1 MIWSANR
8 VLHVR
13 GMKWV
18 LNSLTWTIYITKNS
32 QKKTPTLPIYRLTKY
47 NKTPIMNLL
56 EFSYCFCVF
65 HHPKKTKQ
73 LRTPRK
79 ISPWP
84 SSPVS
89 KAYLHRSL
97 DLGRVKSRSRGAS
110 KQLRWFGWGFLH
122 PWKTGPN
129 EFVPPK
135 KGGGLFQ
142 LENTSEPTID
152 VQKTCS
158 GSGEHL
164 WLAVTNHGNRV
175 CDCEIAYSV
184 YKHLKS

>member
-56 EFSYCFCVF
+56 EFSYGFCVF

-142 LENTSEPTID
+142 LEKYI
-152 VQKTCS
+152 
-158 GSGEHL
+158 
-164 WLAVTNHGNRV
+164 WTNHWCSENMFRFRGAFVIGRNQSRESSMWLWN
-175 CDCEIAYSV
+175 C
-184 YKHLKS
+184 L